1 MSSRLYEYNTIVSDF
16 PTFLGIK
23 CMCKQW
29 IPGSLFHSPLG
40 MKLSEVAHSLDS
52 NYGHCQDQQ
61 SYRSLIHNRSYR
73 SLIHNR
79 SYRSLIHN
87 RATGH
92 SFTTGMV
99 RTKLCYHTLA
109 MPCHTQLT
117 STSVSS
123 SGSPSRVPPSPSPP
137 SPLPTREMVC
147 GRSLHRSRK
156 LDLCTQKPAPYITG
170 GCMFLWRHQN

>member
-1 MSSRLYEYNTIVSDF
+1 MDTAKI
-16 PTFLGIK
+16 
-23 CMCKQW
+23 
-29 IPGSLFHSPLG
+29 
-40 MKLSEVAHSLDS
+40 
-52 NYGHCQDQQ
+52 
-61 SYRSLIHNRSYR
+61 
-73 SLIHNR
+73 
-79 SYRSLIHN
+79 N

-156 LDLCTQKPAPYITG
+156 LDLCTQKYIYIYIYILPEGVCSCG
-170 GCMFLWRHQN
+170 GTETESGINWDLCGLKRLQSKSSHKSSVSCKKIVTVVIRQPQL

>member
-1 MSSRLYEYNTIVSDF
+1 MHGWCSGKYTLCRHDYTNNTIVFDF
-16 PTFLGIK
+16 PRFLGIK

-40 MKLSEVAHSLDS
+40 MKLSEVAHSL
-52 NYGHCQDQQ
+52 
-61 SYRSLIHNRSYR
+61 NRNGQNKIS
-73 SLIHNR
+73 
-79 SYRSLIHN
+79 
-87 RATGH
+87 
-92 SFTTGMV
+92 
-99 RTKLCYHTLA
+99 YHTLA

-156 LDLCTQKPAPYITG
+156 LDLCTQKPASYITG
-170 GCMFLWRHQN
+170 GCMFLWRHQNWEWYQLGFVWA